1 MDASYVNAFVQGAQ
15 RVFTTICNETPS
27 LGKIY
32 VKTNPYTA
40 APVSVSISIIGAFE
54 GEIVYNMTEGTGCFV
69 ASKLM
74 MGMPVSSLQDDM
86 PKSAI
91 SELAN
96 IISGNIATIFSGKE
110 IVIDIK
116 PPQLR
121 FDATSQDFPFAAKVT
136 KIVCVPLT
144 FTNGNVFE
152 IHMMIPQ

>member
-15 RVFTTICNETPS
+15 RVFTTICKETPA

-32 VKTNPYTA
+32 VKTNPYTS

-54 GEIVYNMTEGTGCFV
+54 GEIVYNMTEAAGCFV
-69 ASKLM
+69 ASQLM
-74 MGMPVSSLQDDM
+74 MGMPVHSLHDDM

-116 PPQLR
+116 PPKLR
-121 FDATSQDFPFAAKVT
+121 FNAVAEDFPFAEKVS
-136 KIVCVPLT
+136 KIVCVPLI
-144 FTNGNVFE
+144 FSNGNIFE
-152 IHMMIPQ
+152 VHMMVP